1 MKTKM
6 FDSDNNIIVTL
17 SNHKK
22 VRLCNKQDFEL
33 VNLGET
39 FDLKT
44 KNSNA
49 LYCVDNYEGIYL

>member
-22 VRLCNKQDFEL
+22 IRLCNRNDFEK

-44 KNSNA
+44 KSSNA
-49 LYCVDNYEGIYL
+49 LYCVENYEGI